1 MTTTVRPSYNQKD
14 ALLIKTTAF
23 PTAAGTILSEAF
35 DLNCIGDRGVRIDPF
50 ELLIVAPAATAQ
62 QLPNGTSNTFSLQFS
77 HTPDFA
83 TFTEWAAGNDWRQSG
98 SANGAEE
105 FERRYRVPTDA
116 PRYARV
122 RCVVA
127 GTAQQTGK
135 PFEFAIVT

>member
-1 MTTTVRPSYNQKD
+1 MSK
-14 ALLIKTTAF
+14 
-23 PTAAGTILSEAF
+23 LSTSNRSKMSVVPCHF
-35 DLNCIGDRGVRIDPF
+35 CKLG
-50 ELLIVAPAATAQ
+50 
-62 QLPNGTSNTFSLQFS
+62 SNTFSLQFS

-83 TFTEWAAGNDWRQSG
+83 TFTKWSAGNDWRQAG

-127 GTAQQTGK
+127 GTANQTGK